1 MPLRPGTRLG
11 PYEVIAPIGRGGM
24 GDVYQATD
32 TRLGRTVA
40 IKVSRDEFSERFER
54 EARAV
59 AARLAWSGAMRCPTR
74 CCPP

>member
-1 MPLRPGTRLG
+1 
-11 PYEVIAPIGRGGM
+11 M
-24 GDVYQATD
+24 GLVYKATD

-59 AARLAWSGAMRCPTR
+59 AALNHPHICQLYDVGTNYLVMEFVDGVPI
-74 CCPP
+74 